1 MLLRTLQRQ
10 HVGDVAKGF
19 PPSWAISRCKH
30 LQATAQVLH
39 LGVGGRAASPHA
51 SRGSTDA
58 NLGNLRTAASRQA
71 AGYALAT
78 VAEEAAAQNCN
89 HAQASTEDDDTEDK
103 PEDKPRGVDAR
114 G

>member
-1 MLLRTLQRQ
+1 MLLCTLQRQ

-19 PPSWAISRCKH
+19 PPSWASSRCKR
-30 LQATAQVLH
+30 LQATAEVLH
-39 LGVGGRAASPHA
+39 LGVGGRVASPRA

-58 NLGNLRTAASRQA
+58 NLGNLRTAASRRA

-78 VAEEAAAQNCN
+78 VAEAAAAHNCN
-89 HAQASTEDDDTEDK
+89 HAKASTENDDTEDN
-103 PEDKPRGVDAR
+103 PEDEPRGVDAR

>member
-1 MLLRTLQRQ
+1 MWEMLPKASHLP
-10 HVGDVAKGF
+10 GPF
-19 PPSWAISRCKH
+19 WAISRCKH

-39 LGVGGRAASPHA
+39 LGVGGHAASPHA

-78 VAEEAAAQNCN
+78 VEEEAAAQNCN

-103 PEDKPRGVDAR
+103 PEDEPGGVDAR